1 MMPEEA
7 KVLPTLKEES
17 TKLPPLPVFKPKWNA
32 VVTFREKSVWR
43 EVDRRSWIDKDN
55 QPLRYAL
62 DPVGVPMWVL

>member
-7 KVLPTLKEES
+7 KGLPPLQEEATES
-17 TKLPPLPVFKPKWNA
+17 LPLPVFKPKWNY
-32 VVTFREKSVWR
+32 VVTYRDKGVRR

-62 DPVGVPMWVL
+62 DPVGVPM